1 MFEQNY
7 NLIKQIGLDLQLTL
21 DAFLGKAE
29 IIKRKGFDTRGAD
42 KSSHHAFVVGGEY
55 SIYGVFDSEADLTL
69 FAEWNHDNR
78 DAAATTALQND
89 LFIAARYTFNDVE
102 DTSIT
107 AAVVD
112 DLDFGT
118 KTLNLEF
125 NRRLSDYVSLKAEAF
140 AFLDTDTNDE
150 VTSQI
155 MDDEFVTVR
164 LNYSF

>member
-1 MFEQNY
+1 M
-7 NLIKQIGLDLQLTL
+7 
-21 DAFLGKAE
+21 
-29 IIKRKGFDTRGAD
+29 
-42 KSSHHAFVVGGEY
+42 
-55 SIYGVFDSEADLTL
+55 FDSEADLTL

-89 LFIAARYTFNDVE
+89 LFVAARYTFNDVE

-118 KTLNLEF
+118 RTLNLEF
-125 NRRLSDYVSLKAEAF
+125 SRRLSDYVSLKAEAF
-140 AFLDTDTNDE
+140 AFLDTDPMDF

-155 MDDEFVTVR
+155 MEDEFVTVR